1 MSAPRSSPRVLIV
14 DDEADLREL
23 LEITLLK
30 MGLDVDSAE
39 NLAQARAYL
48 AQAQGP
54 ADAGGSGGNGGN
66 GGNGGAAGPGPYALV
81 LTDMR
86 LPDGLGLELV
96 REVSA
101 TFRNTPIAVVTA
113 YGSADNAVVAL
124 KAGAFDYI
132 SKPVALDQL
141 RVMVQSALRLNAPPA
156 ETPGAA
162 PREASRLKG
171 ESAVMQAL
179 RAQIARLARS
189 MAPIAINGESGSGK
203 ELAAREIHA
212 QSSRAGK
219 PFIAV
224 NCGAIPE
231 ALMEA
236 EFFGYRKGAFTGAA
250 DERDGFFQAANGGTL
265 MLDEVADLPLAMQVK
280 LLRAIQER
288 RVRKIGATAEEA
300 VDVRIISATHK
311 NLEQLVEQ
319 GAFRQDLFYRLNVIE
334 LSLPPLRERAD
345 DLGVLT
351 DAILARLGTF
361 DQKVVL
367 GPGVLDAL
375 RGYAFPGNVREL
387 ENILERAL
395 AFAND
400 GVIEV
405 RDLAL
410 KGNRAADM
418 PPGYVPPPAE
428 LRADAAAA
436 PAGAAQAAPVR
447 APSAVPQGF
456 MPLPGAPERT
466 APPAGAY
473 PAGAHPTGTHPA
485 GIHPAGANPAGA
497 PAAPAASVAH
507 AAHVTPASD
516 GAGAAARPAP
526 PLPPLDALPS
536 NLPDYLAQV
545 ERDIIMRALAQTQY
559 NRTQAASLLGISFR
573 QLRYQMQ
580 KLNIQEPEA

>member
-1 MSAPRSSPRVLIV
+1 MSAASSRVPRVLVV

-23 LEITLLK
+23 LELTLLK
-30 MGLDVDSAE
+30 MGLDVDSAAT
-39 NLAQARAYL
+39 LAEARTLL
-48 AQAQGP
+48 ASEYQ
-54 ADAGGSGGNGGN
+54 
-66 GGNGGAAGPGPYALV
+66 LV

-96 REVSA
+96 REVTA
-101 TFRNTPIAVVTA
+101 AYKNTPVAVVTA
-113 YGSADNAVVAL
+113 FGSADNAVVAL

-141 RVMVQSALRLNAPPA
+141 RVMVQSALRLNAEPA
-156 ETPGAA
+156 AA
-162 PREASRLKG
+162 PAPSATPTTSRLRG
-171 ESAVMQAL
+171 ESAVIQAL

-189 MAPIAINGESGSGK
+189 MAPVYIHGESGSGK

-250 DERDGFFQAANGGTL
+250 DDREGFFQAANGGTL

-288 RVRKIGATAEEA
+288 RVRKIGATAEEP

-311 NLEQLVEQ
+311 NLAECVEQ
-319 GAFRQDLFYRLNVIE
+319 GSFRQDLFYRLNVIE
-334 LSLPPLRERAD
+334 LTLPPLRERLD
-345 DLGVLT
+345 DLAELT
-351 DAILARLGTF
+351 GAILERLGTF
-361 DQKVVL
+361 EHKVVL
-367 GPGVLDAL
+367 GPGVLEAL
-375 RGYAFPGNVREL
+375 KSYAFPGNVREL

-405 RDLAL
+405 GDLAL
-410 KGNRAADM
+410 KGGKTTEAVGAVVPM
-418 PPGYVPPPAE
+418 PAPVPLPSASG
-428 LRADAAAA
+428 AAA
-436 PAGAAQAAPVR
+436 P
-447 APSAVPQGF
+447 
-456 MPLPGAPERT
+456 PL
-466 APPAGAY
+466 
-473 PAGAHPTGTHPA
+473 
-485 GIHPAGANPAGA
+485 
-497 PAAPAASVAH
+497 
-507 AAHVTPASD
+507 
-516 GAGAAARPAP
+516 
-526 PLPPLDALPS
+526 PLDALPS
-536 NLPDYLAQV
+536 SLPEYLNQI
-545 ERDIIMRALAQTQY
+545 ERDIILRALAQTQF
-559 NRTQAASLLGISFR
+559 NRTQAAQLLGISFR